1 MSEPTPTPEPY
12 RIEARL
18 VRPRVNVENV
28 NGAALTEVPCTAV
41 EPQGA
46 VWFAETLCP
55 EDELAVREWLT
66 TRDDTELARRAWLRA
81 VDSTDLLNGFDILRA
96 FALGDDMPLPIYP
109 EPDPVPEPI
118 EP

>member
-1 MSEPTPTPEPY
+1 MTEPY

-28 NGAALTEVPCTAV
+28 NAAALTLIPCTAV

-46 VWFAETLCP
+46 VWFAETLTAA
-55 EDELAVREWLT
+55 DELAVREWLT

-96 FALGDDMPLPIYP
+96 FALGDPMPAPEYP
-109 EPDPVPEPI
+109 PPDPLAPA
-118 EP
+118 

>member
-1 MSEPTPTPEPY
+1 MSEPY

-28 NGAALTEVPCTAV
+28 NAAALTEVPCTAV

-46 VWFAETLCP
+46 VWFAEHLTAA
-55 EDELAVREWLT
+55 DELAVREWLT
-66 TRDDTELARRAWLRA
+66 TRDDTELARRTWLRA

-96 FALGDDMPLPIYP
+96 FALGDPI
-109 EPDPVPEPI
+109 PDPVYPPPEPAP
-118 EP
+118 EPAPG